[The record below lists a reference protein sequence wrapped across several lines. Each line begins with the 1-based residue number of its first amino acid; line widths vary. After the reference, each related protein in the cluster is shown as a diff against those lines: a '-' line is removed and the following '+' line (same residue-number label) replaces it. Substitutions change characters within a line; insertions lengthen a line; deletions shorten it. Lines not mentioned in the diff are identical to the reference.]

1 MAKRSTA
8 GIIGI
13 VTLSGLMLVLS
24 FLFNQYG
31 ESNVTLILLFAGLIL
46 AAILT
51 IIVLMPGN
59 SKE

>member
-1 MAKRSTA
+1 MTERSTA

-24 FLFNQYG
+24 FLFNHYG
-31 ESNVTLILLFAGLIL
+31 ESNVALILLFSGIIL
-46 AAILT
+46 AVVLT
-51 IIVLMPGN
+51 IVVLTQGN

>member
-1 MAKRSTA
+1 MAKRSTT

-31 ESNVTLILLFAGLIL
+31 EPNVTLILLFAGLIL
-46 AAILT
+46 AAILA
-51 IIVLMPGN
+51 IIVLAPEN

>member
-8 GIIGI
+8 GIIGVVI
-13 VTLSGLMLVLS
+13 LSVLMLVLS

-31 ESNVTLILLFAGLIL
+31 EPNVSLLLLFAGIIL

-51 IIVLMPGN
+51 IIVLLPIN
-59 SKE
+59 SEN